1 MSAVGQWMLLT
12 PVHRGADNWR
22 AQVLGV
28 VEGGF
33 QVGTSEPERKTF
45 TSAMTELN
53 LMPASKGEIKGP
65 SSIFID
71 QAKRIY

>member
-33 QVGTSEPERKTF
+33 QVGTSEPERKTLYF
-45 TSAMTELN
+45 CNDRA
-53 LMPASKGEIKGP
+53 
-65 SSIFID
+65 
-71 QAKRIY
+71 